1 MNYYQVSMP
10 VQQRTYENLPPCGRD
25 QRKDGAEND
34 RVDSLWRKFLAVS
47 PDEQAQLL
55 RRLNRPECAR

>member
-1 MNYYQVSMP
+1 MP
-10 VQQRTYENLPPCGRD
+10 VQQRTSENLSSFGRD
-25 QRKDGAEND
+25 QRKNGVEND

-55 RRLNRPECAR
+55 RRLSRPECAR